1 MATTKIFSITA
12 DDLAAL
18 NYIANPEK
26 TDNGRLIII
35 EGCSSDPLQA
45 SPNFAEIRK
54 HGTGKSSVLAQH
66 FIVSFK
72 PGEITPKSQM
82 RQSVIKNAEIVSCTW
97 S

>member
-1 MATTKIFSITA
+1 MILPRSRKGWINSSAPTKIFSISA

-18 NYIANPEK
+18 NYIANLEK
-26 TDNGRLIII
+26 TDKGRSIIT

-45 SPNFAEIRK
+45 SHDFAEIPK

-72 PGEITPKSQM
+72 PGEITPERALQLG
-82 RQSVIKNAEIVSCTW
+82 
-97 S
+97 